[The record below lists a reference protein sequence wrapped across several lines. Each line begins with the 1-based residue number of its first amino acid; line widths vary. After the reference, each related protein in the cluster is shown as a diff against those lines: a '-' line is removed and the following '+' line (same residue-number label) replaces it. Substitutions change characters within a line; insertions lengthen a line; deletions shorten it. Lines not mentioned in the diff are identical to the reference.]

1 MLPENTVEGIAG
13 RPRADKVAEQ
23 MAEFL
28 RWRVGNVTVTRVV
41 ELTSASLGSHLL
53 PQATPDLARALPW
66 LKPFVDERGE
76 LVLSFHSL
84 VLECRG
90 EVIVVD
96 TCIGND
102 KERTYPRWNAMQSNF
117 LADFNAA
124 GFNPLQVAT
133 VLCTH
138 MHVDHVGWN
147 TRWVD
152 GRWQPT
158 FGNARH
164 LYAEAEWEHWQTH
177 DQSAAFGP
185 VIEDSVQPIFDADL
199 ADLVP
204 GDHAVSDEVSLT
216 PTPGHTPG
224 HVAVYVKSRGEEAVI
239 TGDLMHHPCQIAHPD
254 WGASVD
260 FDPALAAATRTEFL
274 NQYADRPVLVIG
286 THFAGP
292 TAGRIVRDGDAFRL
306 DC

>member
-1 MLPENTVEGIAG
+1 MVPEKAAEGTV
-13 RPRADKVAEQ
+13 V
-23 MAEFL
+23 AEFL
-28 RWRVGNVTVTRVV
+28 RWRVGDVTVTRVV
-41 ELTSASLGSHLL
+41 ELTSASLGAHLL
-53 PQATPDLARALPW
+53 PQASPDIARRLPW
-66 LKPFVDERGE
+66 LKPFLGARGE

-96 TCIGND
+96 TCIGNG
-102 KERTYPRWNAMQSNF
+102 KERTYPRWNAMQTGF
-117 LADFNAA
+117 LEDFAAA
-124 GFNPLQVAT
+124 GFDPGGVAT

-147 TRWVD
+147 TRRVA

-158 FGNARH
+158 FANARH
-164 LYAEAEWEHWQTH
+164 LYAQAEWAHWREHGEM
-177 DQSAAFGP
+177 AAFGP
-185 VIEDSVQPIFDADL
+185 VLEDSVQPIFDAGL
-199 ADLVP
+199 ADLVAA
-204 GDHAVSDEVSLT
+204 DHAVSDEVSLE

-224 HVAVYVKSRGEEAVI
+224 HVAVHIASKGEEAVI
-239 TGDLMHHPCQIAHPD
+239 TGDLMHHPCQAAHPD
-254 WGASVD
+254 WNASVD
-260 FDPALAAATRTEFL
+260 FDAARAAATRRDFL
-274 NQYADRPVLVIG
+274 DRYADRPVLVIG